1 MEKVAAGE
9 DLTLLPLDDVLEMLV
24 RETYARSFSSPN
36 WKFPP
41 SGFDYKGDTAG
52 LLKHLI
58 QLAWEAWG
66 RYDYTLYDMSSPR
79 TDVIRDRAEFLEKIM
94 EYEDVDFATVQ
105 SAVSA
110 VHEFIKK
117 ARYGIQSYRA
127 RLYTWSIT
135 MKVDTSEDYD
145 LLDAYNSLM
154 SLAKDNWLQKID
166 ITESGDRKIWSYFG
180 PIDENYRDGHTNFSH
195 SSQSYGRLTVSF
207 PYRIRDTS
215 QIADTVACFN
225 PQKAKTYIYKKTV
238 TSVKDDSLGDCIE
251 CGIGSLA
258 ERTQGLIHL
267 DEEWE
272 EEGYPGVTL
281 HGSELLLPEYEDGL
295 GGNISSIDYKID
307 RAKDIIAYGGTV
319 PGYAG

>member
-1 MEKVAAGE
+1 MEKIAAGE

-24 RETYARSFSSPN
+24 RETYARSFYSPN

-41 SGFDYKGDTAG
+41 SGFNYEGDTAG

-58 QLAWEAWG
+58 QLAWDAW
-66 RYDYTLYDMSSPR
+66 RRFRYTLYDMSSNR
-79 TDVIRDRAEFLEKIM
+79 TDVISYRAEFLEKIM
-94 EYEDVDFATVQ
+94 EYEDVDFATVS

-110 VHEFIKK
+110 VHQFIKK
-117 ARYGIQSYRA
+117 ARYAIQSYRA
-127 RLYTWSIT
+127 NLYTWSIA

-145 LLDAYNSLM
+145 LLDAYNSVM
-154 SLAKDNWLQKID
+154 SLAKNNWLQKID
-166 ITESGDRKIWSYFG
+166 ITELGDRKIWSYFG
-180 PIDENYRDGHTNFSH
+180 PIDLNSMMGYTNFY
-195 SSQSYGRLTVSF
+195 QPYKRLTVSF

-215 QIADTVACFN
+215 QIAGTVACFN

-238 TSVKDDSLGDCIE
+238 TSEKDDSLGDCIE
-251 CGIGSLA
+251 CGIGSIA

-272 EEGYPGVTL
+272 EEGNPGVKL
-281 HGSELLLPEYEDGL
+281 HGSGVLLPEYEDGL
-295 GGNISSIDYKID
+295 GGDILSIGYKRD
-307 RAKDIIAYGGTV
+307 RAKDIIANGGTV

>member
-1 MEKVAAGE
+1 MEKIAAGE
-9 DLTLLPLDDVLEMLV
+9 DLTLLPLDKVLEMLV
-24 RETYARSFSSPN
+24 RETYARYSTSPD

-41 SGFDYKGDTAG
+41 SSGFNYKGDTAG

-58 QLAWEAWG
+58 QLAWQAWR
-66 RYDYTLYDMSSPR
+66 RYDYTLYDMSSYR
-79 TDVIRDRAEFLEKIM
+79 TDVIRDRLEFLEKVL

-145 LLDAYNSLM
+145 LLAAYNSLM

-180 PIDENYRDGHTNFSH
+180 PINANYMDGHTNFY
-195 SSQSYGRLTVSF
+195 QPYGRLTVSF
-207 PYRIRDTS
+207 PYRVKGASRISD
-215 QIADTVACFN
+215 DVACFN
-225 PQKAKTYIYKKTV
+225 PQKAKTYIYKN
-238 TSVKDDSLGDCIE
+238 SVKDQRDDSLGDCIE

-258 ERTQGLIHL
+258 ERTQGVVPL

-272 EEGYPGVTL
+272 EEGKPGVKL

-295 GGNISSIDYKID
+295 GGNILNISYKRD
-307 RAKDIIAYGGTV
+307 RADEIIANGGTV

>member
-24 RETYARSFSSPN
+24 RETYARFSTSPD
-36 WKFPP
+36 WEFPP
-41 SGFDYKGDTAG
+41 PHSGLIYEGDTAG

-58 QLAWEAWG
+58 QIAWQAWG
-66 RYDYTLYDMSSPR
+66 RFDYTLYDMSSYR
-79 TDVIRDRAEFLEKIM
+79 TDVIQDRAEFLEKVL
-94 EYEDVDFATVQ
+94 EYEDVDFATIS

-110 VHEFIKK
+110 VHAFIKK
-117 ARYGIQSYRA
+117 ARYSIQSYRA

-135 MKVDTSEDYD
+135 MKVDTSDDYD
-145 LLDAYNSLM
+145 LLDAYNSVM

-166 ITESGDRKIWSYFG
+166 ITELGDRKIWSYFG
-180 PIDENYRDGHTNFSH
+180 PIDANYMDGHTNFY
-195 SSQSYGRLTVSF
+195 QPYKRLTVSF
-207 PYRIRDTS
+207 PYRIRDVS
-215 QIADTVACFN
+215 QIGDMVACFN

-238 TSVKDDSLGDCIE
+238 TSEKDDSLGDCIE
-251 CGIGSLA
+251 CGIGSIA

-272 EEGYPGVTL
+272 EENYPGVTL

-307 RAKDIIAYGGTV
+307 RAKDIIANGGTV

>member
-24 RETYARSFSSPN
+24 RETYARSFNSPN

-110 VHEFIKK
+110 VHNFVKK

-135 MKVDTSEDYD
+135 MKVGTSEDYD
-145 LLDAYNSLM
+145 LLDAYNSVM

-180 PIDENYRDGHTNFSH
+180 PIDANYMDGHTNFY
-195 SSQSYGRLTVSF
+195 QPYKRLTVSF
-207 PYRIRDTS
+207 PYRVKSVSRISD
-215 QIADTVACFN
+215 AVACFN
-225 PQKAKTYIYKKTV
+225 PQKAKTYIYKN
-238 TSVKDDSLGDCIE
+238 SVKDQRDDSLGDCIE
-251 CGIGSLA
+251 CGVGSLA
-258 ERTQGLIHL
+258 ERTQGVIPLN
-267 DEEWE
+267 EEWE
-272 EEGYPGVTL
+272 EEGTSVKKFY
-281 HGSELLLPEYEDGL
+281 GSELLLPEYEDGL

-307 RAKDIIAYGGTV
+307 RAKEIIANGGTV

>member
-1 MEKVAAGE
+1 MEKIAAGE
-9 DLTLLPLDDVLEMLV
+9 DLTLLPLDRVLEMLV
-24 RETYARSFSSPN
+24 RETYARYYTSPG

-41 SGFDYKGDTAG
+41 SGFDYEGDTAG

-58 QLAWEAWG
+58 QLAWQAWG
-66 RYDYTLYDMSSPR
+66 RFDYTLYDMSSYR
-79 TDVIRDRAEFLEKIM
+79 TDVIQDRAEFLDKIM
-94 EYEDVDFATVQ
+94 EYEDVDFATVS

-110 VHEFIKK
+110 VHQFIKK
-117 ARYGIQSYRA
+117 ARYAIQSNLA
-127 RLYTWSIT
+127 DLYTWSIA
-135 MKVDTSEDYD
+135 MKVDTSNDYD
-145 LLDAYNSLM
+145 LLDAYNSVM
-154 SLAKDNWLQKID
+154 SLAKNNWLQEID

-180 PIDENYRDGHTNFSH
+180 TRDGRNMMGYTNFY
-195 SSQSYGRLTVSF
+195 QPYKRLTVSF
-207 PYRIRDTS
+207 PYRVRSTS
-215 QIADTVACFN
+215 RISDTVACFN
-225 PQKAKTYIYKKTV
+225 PQGAKTYIYKNTV
-238 TSVKDDSLGDCIE
+238 KDQRDDSLGDCIE

-258 ERTQGLIHL
+258 ERTQGVIHL

-307 RAKDIIAYGGTV
+307 RAKDIIANGGTV